1 MLRGCGSITTA
12 KKYGRIALPK
22 LTTAALV
29 ALVWKF
35 LPKFLFN
42 RGLYRLT
49 GKKAL
54 VALSIIV
61 MLAWAWYS
69 GSLKPDSLPQ
79 MEQPADTKK

>member
-1 MLRGCGSITTA
+1 M
-12 KKYGRIALPK
+12 
-22 LTTAALV
+22 
-29 ALVWKF
+29 WKF

-42 RGLYRLT
+42 QGLYRLT

-54 VALSIIV
+54 VLLSIII

-79 MEQPADTKK
+79 MEQLTETKK